1 MEKSL
6 NDLRNEID
14 SVDSKP
20 LELLELR
27 MRIIEQVGELKGVTG
42 KPVRDL
48 KREEELIHCLM
59 RKCDDP
65 FLARK
70 ISGIWSTIMEVS
82 REKQE
87 SLLLKQ

>member
-6 NDLRNEID
+6 DDLRKKIN
-14 SVDSKP
+14 SVDLKL
-20 LELLELR
+20 LEFLELR

-42 KPVRDL
+42 NPVRDL
-48 KREEELIHCLM
+48 QRETELVNSLM
-59 RKCDDP
+59 QKCSDP
-65 FLARK
+65 FLMEQ
-70 ISGIWSTIMEVS
+70 ISEIWSIIMKMS